1 MRQRN
6 GKHLLVAAFSA
17 FACLGILDAAL
28 GVAWPAI
35 SDAFRVPIGN
45 LGHLIVATMCG
56 YLLSSFCSGFVS
68 KKLGLGTALLGSTCI
83 ASLGVA
89 LSTTAT
95 GWHTLMSSML
105 LVGVGAGLLDAG
117 INSYAA
123 ASLSGRLV
131 NWLHSTYGLGAMLS
145 PLLITVLYRFGGS
158 WRIAYAILSLGL
170 WVLCFLIF
178 RTRKSWSA
186 PTPGDHAHARL
197 TFANYRETL
206 RKPIVWTSVALFLV
220 GTGMEAVA
228 GQWSYSLL
236 TITRRIGPS
245 EAGIC
250 VASFWISLTA
260 GRFAIG
266 AIANRVRS
274 GRLLQLGIALA
285 GAGGILLSLDR
296 GMVTALTA
304 LVVLGL
310 GLAPLFPLLV
320 STTTDR
326 VGVRHAANAVGF
338 QVSGA
343 YLGAALLP
351 TLVGAMG
358 NIYGLNVVGPFLVGA
373 ALCLYLLHQ
382 IVLFFG
388 RQYASTLKLD
398 SAGPTAVTSQ
408 A

>member
-1 MRQRN
+1 
-6 GKHLLVAAFSA
+6 
-17 FACLGILDAAL
+17 
-28 GVAWPAI
+28 
-35 SDAFRVPIGN
+35 
-45 LGHLIVATMCG
+45 
-56 YLLSSFCSGFVS
+56 
-68 KKLGLGTALLGSTCI
+68 
-83 ASLGVA
+83 
-89 LSTTAT
+89 
-95 GWHTLMSSML
+95 
-105 LVGVGAGLLDAG
+105 
-117 INSYAA
+117 
-123 ASLSGRLV
+123 
-131 NWLHSTYGLGAMLS
+131 
-145 PLLITVLYRFGGS
+145 
-158 WRIAYAILSLGL
+158 
-170 WVLCFLIF
+170 
-178 RTRKSWSA
+178 
-186 PTPGDHAHARL
+186 L

-326 VGVRHAANAVGF
+326 VGVSHAANAVGF